1 MKKYNIEITETLQK
15 TVTVEAETPEAAM
28 SKVMAAYDDGSIV
41 LGGDDMV
48 GKPTFSQR
56 FDREGTRQPAGST
69 QRHERER

>member
-1 MKKYNIEITETLQK
+1 MKKYSIEITETLQK

-28 SKVMAAYDDGSIV
+28 SKVMAGYDDGSIV

-48 GKPTFSQR
+48 GEPSFKQR
-56 FDREGTRQPAGST
+56 FEREDTRQPAGST